1 MGTLQNGQTDQAQQL
16 ELLQEAAAPVPLE
29 VMKATQRQFYRRWRP
44 WHHCKRF
51 EDAVRDPITFRLLR
65 LAVEKGRRRDDAQR

>member
-1 MGTLQNGQTDQAQQL
+1 MGTVQQGQTTEAQQL
-16 ELLQEAAAPVPLE
+16 DLLQEAQAPVPLE
-29 VMKATQRQFYRRWRP
+29 VMKAMQRQFNRRWRP

-65 LAVEKGRRRDDAQR
+65 LAVERGQRRDAG

>member
-1 MGTLQNGQTDQAQQL
+1 MDRQTQQVQQL
-16 ELLQEAAAPVPLE
+16 ELLQATEAAVPLE
-29 VMKATQRQFYRRWRP
+29 VMKAMQRQFNRRWRP

-65 LAVEKGRRRDDAQR
+65 LAVERGQRRDGQP

>member
-1 MGTLQNGQTDQAQQL
+1 MEVQATQAQQL
-16 ELLQEAAAPVPLE
+16 ELLQETEAAVPLE
-29 VMKATQRQFYRRWRP
+29 VMKAMQRQFNRRWRP

-65 LAVEKGRRRDDAQR
+65 LAVERGQRRDDPR